1 MNRRSPLLIW
11 AIVAFGIA
19 LVLGA
24 AALAGSREKSDQ
36 PVSATEWA
44 NAVCGSVAVWRGELE
59 TIANDFRSPG
69 RIHADQTRE
78 DRRAS
83 VRLALERT
91 VTATDTLVQGIES
104 AGVPETPEGQQAADE
119 IQAWAET
126 AHTNLEDS
134 LDAFEDTGDEPR
146 ERLEA
151 LGAATGGVLE
161 TLVTGVETLVGAARL
176 DAQLGA
182 AFVDAE
188 TCRSFGEEEGA

>member
-91 VTATDTLVQGIES
+91 VIATDTLVQGIES
-104 AGVPETPEGQQAADE
+104 AGVPETPEGRQAADE
-119 IQAWAET
+119 IQAWADT

>member
-104 AGVPETPEGQQAADE
+104 AGVPETPEGRQAADE
-119 IQAWAET
+119 IQAWADT

-151 LGAATGGVLE
+151 LGAAPGGIHE
-161 TLVTGVETLVGAARL
+161 SLVTGVETLVGAARL
-176 DAQLGA
+176 DAHLGA
-182 AFVDAE
+182 AIVDAE
-188 TCRSFGEEEGA
+188 TSRSFSEEEGA

>member
-1 MNRRSPLLIW
+1 MNLRSPLLW
-11 AIVAFGIA
+11 AIVTFGIV

-24 AALAGSREKSDQ
+24 AALAGSREKSDE

-69 RIHADQTRE
+69 QLHADATRE
-78 DRRAS
+78 DRRGS
-83 VRLALERT
+83 IRLAVERT

-119 IQAWAET
+119 IEAWADT

-134 LDAFEDTGDEPR
+134 LAALEDTGDEPQ
-146 ERLEA
+146 EKLEA
-151 LGAATGGVLE
+151 LGATTGAVVE
-161 TLVTGVETLVGAARL
+161 TLVAGVETLVGAAGL

-182 AFVDAE
+182 AFADAE
-188 TCRSFGEEEGA
+188 TCRSFTEEEGA

>member
-104 AGVPETPEGQQAADE
+104 AGVPETPEGRQAADE
-119 IQAWAET
+119 IQAWADT

-134 LDAFEDTGDEPR
+134 LDAFEDTGEGPR
-146 ERLEA
+146 GGREGG
-151 LGAATGGVLE
+151 GAPPRGNRETRVAGGG
-161 TLVTGVETLVGAARL
+161 TRRGGARL

-188 TCRSFGEEEGA
+188 TCRSFSEEEGA

>member
-1 MNRRSPLLIW
+1 MNLRSPLLW
-11 AIVAFGIA
+11 AIVTFGIV

-24 AALAGSREKSDQ
+24 AVLVGSREKSDQ

-44 NAVCGSVAVWRGELE
+44 NAVCASVGVWRGELE

-104 AGVPETPEGQQAADE
+104 AGVPETPDGRQAADE
-119 IQAWAET
+119 IQAWADT

-134 LDAFEDTGDEPR
+134 LAAFEDTGDDPR

-188 TCRSFGEEEGA
+188 TCRSFREEEGA